1 MSKIILIISLL
12 TIFNLPAAKAS
23 NFKILY
29 GEWASVAHFFD
40 QLSNY
45 GDMNGC
51 KFNVVT
57 HLDKNIIHIDVTDTY
72 NQKAYISLK
81 LDQIKSRQVFSP
93 YTVRLIENYEMP
105 DRNISNILHIESDE
119 NGEPVYLEYLEFNTD
134 DVNPTKNIYCGFTN

>member
-1 MSKIILIISLL
+1 MNKYVWIFLATLIFSLP
-12 TIFNLPAAKAS
+12 NAEAG

-29 GEWASVAHFFD
+29 GDWASVAQFFD
-40 QLSNY
+40 GLSNY
-45 GDMNGC
+45 EEMNGC

-57 HLDKNIIHIDVTDTY
+57 HLDKNVIHVDVTDSY

-81 LDQIKSRQVFSP
+81 LDQVKSKKVASP
-93 YTVRLIENYEMP
+93 YTVRLIEQYEMP

-119 NGEPVYLEYLEFNTD
+119 NGEPVYFEYLEFNTE